1 MCECSVVQWNGVGWG
16 GVGWGGSGIGRFMR
30 ETKQAMVW
38 VCKCSLRIGGEREEK
53 RRTLCRVFYI
63 AHIGQGK
70 NCHVFIEFFFP
81 LLFFFFSLFLLSLS
95 DQNIVK
101 ASITKLLPCTYVHPF
116 FIFNQL
122 QLHLCCLAFF

>member
-81 LLFFFFSLFLLSLS
+81 FFFFFFPFSFIIVRPKYRESQHHKVITLYLCTSLF
-95 DQNIVK
+95 
-101 ASITKLLPCTYVHPF
+101 YF
-116 FIFNQL
+116 
-122 QLHLCCLAFF
+122 